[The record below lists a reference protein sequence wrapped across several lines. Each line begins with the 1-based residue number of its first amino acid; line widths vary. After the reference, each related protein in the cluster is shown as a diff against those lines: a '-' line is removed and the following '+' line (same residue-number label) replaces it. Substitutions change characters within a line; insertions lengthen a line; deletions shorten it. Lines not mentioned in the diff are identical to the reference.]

1 MTNTQKGWL
10 AAIFI
15 GLLWG
20 IPWIV
25 GTPILEVMDPQ
36 VLVWLRYTI
45 AFITLGLIFNI
56 GLATGKMKKKADF
69 KLNWANR
76 NDIFWAACCGIIGQG
91 AFSFLSFLS
100 LDYIT
105 ASENGVI
112 QGLIPILILCV
123 GFLRHGERFTVMQMM
138 CALGAFL
145 GVAILVMDPQ
155 SETNGFNI
163 GHLICFGSAA
173 SFATMAY
180 ARAKLAE
187 KYGSVATMF
196 HQFVFASLGFG
207 LYLFVVGA
215 DFSSALNVFSS
226 PLRILCIT
234 ILGVGIS
241 GISYLIYIY
250 GMERVG
256 VDGTGMALN
265 LMPLSSFVLAVFALG
280 EQVTPM
286 RLVAIAVVIISM
298 MAFMKAGSKKQ
309 AAVAE
314 PETAKD
320 VMSSRPCRSQ

>member
-1 MTNTQKGWL
+1 MSNSVKGWL

-25 GTPILEVMDPQ
+25 GTPILEVMDAQ
-36 VLVWLRYTI
+36 VLVWVRYTV
-45 AFITLGLIFNI
+45 AFITLFVIIQVSNAI
-56 GLATGKMKKKADF
+56 GKPQKKVDF
-69 KLNWANR
+69 KINWENR
-76 NDIFWAACCGIIGQG
+76 HDIFWAACCGIIGQG

-112 QGLIPILILCV
+112 QGLIPIIILCV
-123 GFLRHGERFTVMQMM
+123 GFLRHGERFTPLQVL
-138 CALGAFL
+138 AAIGAFI
-145 GVAILVMDPQ
+145 GVAILVMDP
-155 SETNGFNI
+155 SVEGSGFNV
-163 GHLICFGSAA
+163 GHLICLGSAA
-173 SFATMAY
+173 SFSTMAY

-196 HQFVFASLGFG
+196 HQFAFAAIGFG
-207 LYLFVVGA
+207 AYLLFVGA
-215 DFSSALNVFSS
+215 DLSSALGIFSS
-226 PLRILCIT
+226 PLRMLCIT

-280 EQVTPM
+280 EAVTPM
-286 RLVAIAVVIISM
+286 RLLAIAVVIGSM
-298 MAFMKAGSKKQ
+298 MLFMKFAHKK
-309 AAVAE
+309 E
-314 PETAKD
+314 PEVNAKLA
-320 VMSSRPCRSQ
+320 VSN